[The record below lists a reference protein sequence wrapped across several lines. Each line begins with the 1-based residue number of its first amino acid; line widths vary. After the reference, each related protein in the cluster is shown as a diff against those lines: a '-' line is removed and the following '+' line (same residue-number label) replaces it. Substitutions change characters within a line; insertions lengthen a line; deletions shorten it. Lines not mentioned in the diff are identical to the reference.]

1 MPFDTNALP
10 LSGGI
15 VIAGLLYAGVSVLVT
30 GQVVGERTINKSNW
44 EPQCHAALK
53 SEIIA
58 REPAPTFTPKF
69 DCNSILGL
77 FGAEGKKVC
86 RRHGNPQFN
95 FPMLDQ
101 LNAQKR
107 RVQALQQKRLSFAAS
122 KIGSRCGCA
131 MSVTLEKNR
140 IPWAIYA
147 GSIRTITPSAIKNVQ
162 FELET
167 ALRSPL
173 CAMKG

>member
-1 MPFDTNALP
+1 MPIDANSLP
-10 LSGGI
+10 LGGGI
-15 VIAGLLYAGVSVLVT
+15 IIAGLLYAGVSVLIT
-30 GQVVGERTINKSNW
+30 GQIVGERTINKTNW

-53 SEIIA
+53 SEMIA
-58 REPAPTFTPKF
+58 SEAAPAFTPKL

-77 FGAEGKKVC
+77 FGTEGKRIC
-86 RRHGNPQFN
+86 RKHGNPQFN
-95 FPMLDQ
+95 FPLMDQ
-101 LNAQKR
+101 INAQKQ
-107 RVQALQQKRLSFAAS
+107 RVQALQQKRLSNAAS

-147 GSIRTITPSAIKNVQ
+147 GSIRTVTPSNIKNVQ

-173 CAMKG
+173 CNMKG

>member
-1 MPFDTNALP
+1 MPFDTNSLP

-15 VIAGLLYAGVSVLVT
+15 VIAALLYAGVSVLIT

-44 EPQCHAALK
+44 ELQCHAALK
-53 SEIIA
+53 SEMIA
-58 REPAPTFTPKF
+58 REPAPTFIPKL

-77 FGAEGKKVC
+77 FGAEGKRVC

-147 GSIRTITPSAIKNVQ
+147 GSIRTITPPAIKNVQ